1 VVLPAPKKPVKIVTG
16 TASVDCM
23 TVFWQNR
30 ELKQLF
36 CCFAE
41 ELSQHESSS
50 AALLIQVN

>member
-1 VVLPAPKKPVKIVTG
+1 M
-16 TASVDCM
+16 D
-23 TVFWQNR
+23 VFWQNR

-50 AALLIQVN
+50 AALLI